1 MYNNIIMSTTAL
13 NNLEGNTYNKTYQA
27 NDYLSIDTMTEDTE
41 QYIEGDTIFYIID
54 STYMRVGANFVQRY
68 YVRTRIEGLSELIE
82 YLIQKNRYYTYLP
95 SGIAKA
101 IMSDKSISIKPRIAS
116 DKNDN
121 CNIDMESDFDA
132 DSISPNDY
140 NIDAFLNLPLRISF
154 RIAECHKDLKR
165 RKELILKLIKQHVNV
180 KMTHQDVDVFN
191 TMIGTYFVSKY
202 ELVDKDN
209 TEMTEFI
216 QAVENQLN
224 SKAKTVK
231 RIMTEIFRPSSY
243 NDDYLNHNHY
253 LLNNHF
259 IYYPQSYSVKAHIKK
274 NLKHVKNVH
283 DLNIKELVNY
293 SYFSDM
299 VPFFN
304 TLTDSNEISAIVAR
318 IYKVTEDTAGVTHDI
333 MNMLL
338 SMLDLDTIKEH
349 DHGLI
354 AKAFVDN
361 FNAMSSY
368 NRTAQLAS
376 LLTKPENV
384 DYIAETIV
392 DELVTR
398 RNMSHLLDNLYDY
411 CLTDK
416 NPYIYKAIQTAV
428 ENSEHKKVKKYLFKR
443 GV

>member
-1 MYNNIIMSTTAL
+1 MYNNIIMSATAL
-13 NNLEGNTYNKTYQA
+13 NNLEGNTYKKAYQA
-27 NDYLSIDTMTEDTE
+27 NDYLSVDKMTEDTE
-41 QYIEGDTIFYIID
+41 QYVEGDTTFYIID

-68 YVRTRIEGLSELIE
+68 YVRTRIEGLSELME
-82 YLIQKNRYYTYLP
+82 YLIQKNRYYSYLP

-101 IMSDKSISIKPRIAS
+101 IMSDKSITIKPRVAS
-116 DKNDN
+116 DRKDT
-121 CNIDMESDFDA
+121 CNIDMESNFDA
-132 DSISPNDY
+132 DSIDPDDY
-140 NIDAFLNLPLRISF
+140 NMDALLNLPLTISWRIV
-154 RIAECHKDLKR
+154 ECHNDLKR
-165 RKELILKLIKQHVNV
+165 RRDLLLALIKQHVDIN
-180 KMTHQDVDVFN
+180 MTNQYVDIFN
-191 TMIGTYFVSKY
+191 TMIGTYFVLKY
-202 ELVDKDN
+202 ETVDKDN
-209 TEMTEFI
+209 AEMTDFI
-216 QAVENQLN
+216 EIVEQQLN

-231 RIMTEIFRPSSY
+231 RIMTEIFRPSAY
-243 NDDYLNHNHY
+243 NNEYLKHNHHM
-253 LLNNHF
+253 LNNYY
-259 IYYPQSYSVKAHIKK
+259 IYYPQSYTVKAHIKQ
-274 NLKHVKNVH
+274 NLKPVKNIH

-299 VPFFN
+299 VPFFS
-304 TLTDSNEISAIVAR
+304 TLTDSDEISAIVAR

-411 CLTDK
+411 CIADK
-416 NPYIYKAIQTAV
+416 NPYIYKAIQVAV